1 MPCYHAWVL
10 QQDVSLE
17 LTFVSAFIVGLF
29 STLHCLGMCGGI
41 IGALT
46 FSLPIEIRNHR
57 WRLFPYVSAYNLG
70 RISSYTLAG
79 AIVGGLGENLFTFIS
94 AQYGHLILQGLAVVI
109 MIGIGLYLA
118 GWFPRFAEIE
128 KLGQPIWR
136 KLEPLGQKL
145 LPVRSPSHAFLFG
158 LVWGWLP
165 CGLVYSA
172 LLWSASTGSAGN
184 GALFMLAFG
193 AGTLPA
199 VMTAGIVTGWLIRLT
214 RLPHLRTIVG
224 LSIIALA
231 LASLFLTLE
240 HAGFNTHQH
249 Q

>member
-1 MPCYHAWVL
+1 M
-10 QQDVSLE
+10 E

-29 STLHCLGMCGGI
+29 SALHCLGMCGGI

-46 FSLPIEIRNHR
+46 FSLPAEVRNDR
-57 WRLFPYVSAYNLG
+57 WRLFPYISAYNLG
-70 RISSYTLAG
+70 RISSYTLVG
-79 AIVGGLGENLFTFIS
+79 AIVAGLGDNLFNFINPD
-94 AQYGHLILQGLAVVI
+94 YGHLYLQGIAAII
-109 MIGIGLYLA
+109 MVGIGLYLA

-128 KLGQPIWR
+128 NLGQPLWR

-145 LPVRSPSHAFLFG
+145 LPVQSPTHAFLFG
-158 LVWGWLP
+158 VIWGWLP

-172 LLWSASTGSAGN
+172 LLWSASTGSASN

-193 AGTLPA
+193 AGTLPS

-214 RLPHLRTIVG
+214 RIPYLKAVVG

-231 LASLFLTLE
+231 LASLVINLQ
-240 HAGFNTHQH
+240 HAGHMQHGEPDSHQH
-249 Q
+249 ETMVTP

>member
-1 MPCYHAWVL
+1 M
-10 QQDVSLE
+10 E

-46 FSLPIEIRNHR
+46 FSLPPEIRNHR
-57 WRLFPYVSAYNLG
+57 WRLLPYISAYNLG
-70 RISSYTLAG
+70 RIGSYTLVG
-79 AIVGGLGENLFTFIS
+79 AIVGGLGDNLFNFIS
-94 AQYGHLILQGLAVVI
+94 PNYGHLLLQGIAAII
-109 MIGIGLYLA
+109 MVGIGLYLA

-128 KLGQPIWR
+128 KLGQPLWR

-158 LVWGWLP
+158 VIWGWLP

-172 LLWSASTGSAGN
+172 LLWSASTGSATN

-193 AGTLPA
+193 AGTLPT

-214 RLPHLRTIVG
+214 RLPHLKAAVG

-231 LASLFLTLE
+231 LASLYINLQHFGSTE
-240 HAGFNTHQH
+240 HNEHSSHQH
-249 Q
+249 TMATKP

>member
-1 MPCYHAWVL
+1 M
-10 QQDVSLE
+10 E

-29 STLHCLGMCGGI
+29 SALHCLGMCGGI

-46 FSLPIEIRNHR
+46 FSLPAEVRNDR
-57 WRLFPYVSAYNLG
+57 WRLFPYISAYNLG
-70 RISSYTLAG
+70 RISSYTLVG
-79 AIVGGLGENLFTFIS
+79 AIVAGLGDNLFNFINPE
-94 AQYGHLILQGLAVVI
+94 YGHLYLQGVAAII
-109 MIGIGLYLA
+109 MVGIGLYLA

-128 KLGQPIWR
+128 KLGQPLWR

-145 LPVRSPSHAFLFG
+145 LPVQSPTHAFLFG
-158 LVWGWLP
+158 VIWGWLP

-172 LLWSASTGSAGN
+172 LLWSASTGSASN

-193 AGTLPA
+193 AGTLPS

-214 RLPHLRTIVG
+214 RIPYLKAVVG

-231 LASLFLTLE
+231 LASLVINLQ
-240 HAGFNTHQH
+240 HAGHMQHGEPDSHQH
-249 Q
+249 ETMVTP

>member
-1 MPCYHAWVL
+1 M
-10 QQDVSLE
+10 DISL
-17 LTFVSAFIVGLF
+17 VSAFIVGLF

-46 FSLPIEIRNHR
+46 FSLPQEIRNDR
-57 WRLFPYVSAYNLG
+57 WRLFPYISAYNLG
-70 RISSYTLAG
+70 RISSYTLVG
-79 AIVGGLGENLFTFIS
+79 AIVGGLGDNLFNFIS
-94 AQYGHLILQGLAVVI
+94 PEFGHLFLQGFAAII
-109 MIGIGLYLA
+109 MVGIGLYLA

-128 KLGQPIWR
+128 KLGQPLWR

-158 LVWGWLP
+158 LIWGWLP

-172 LLWSASTGSAGN
+172 LLWSASTGSATN

-193 AGTLPA
+193 AGTLPT
-199 VMTAGIVTGWLIRLT
+199 VMTAGIVTGWLMRLT
-214 RLPHLRTIVG
+214 RLPHLKAAVG

-231 LASLFLTLE
+231 LVSLYINLQHSGSME
-240 HAGFNTHQH
+240 HGEHSSHQH
-249 Q
+249 KTMVTP